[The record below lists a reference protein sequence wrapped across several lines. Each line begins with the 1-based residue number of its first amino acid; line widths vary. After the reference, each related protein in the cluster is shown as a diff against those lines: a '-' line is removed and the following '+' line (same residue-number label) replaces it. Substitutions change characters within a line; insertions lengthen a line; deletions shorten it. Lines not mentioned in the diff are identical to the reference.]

1 MQRVQYV
8 LAIAT
13 LTFLTIAQAALAQS
27 IAQVPPPAPYV
38 AASSILKL
46 PGFISGVGSLYID
59 PADAPVGPWLAY
71 GKDGRLVDILFM
83 VPLRDFDA
91 HKDFANLGAT
101 LLSKLAASG
110 LRIDHVD
117 ITYNP
122 GHVGMPEP
130 HFHIRLSVLP
140 HAEQVQDLSQ

>member
-1 MQRVQYV
+1 V

-13 LTFLTIAQAALAQS
+13 LSLLILAPAALAQS
-27 IAQVPPPAPYV
+27 VAKAPPPAPYV
-38 AASSILKL
+38 AASSILRL
-46 PGFISGVGSLYID
+46 PDFISGVGSLYID
-59 PADAPVGPWLAY
+59 PADAPIGPWLAY
-71 GKDGRLVDILFM
+71 GKDGQLVDILFM

-101 LLSKLAASG
+101 LLSKLSARG
-110 LRIDHVD
+110 LHIDHVD

-140 HAEQVQDLSQ
+140 HAEQVQDLNQ